1 MVKRKEK
8 LGICNNNRLLSE
20 SLTPQQLKTLRSKGF
35 IERNKIIQDALNK
48 CQINK
53 RRR

>member
-1 MVKRKEK
+1 MVKRKQK
-8 LGICNNNRLLSE
+8 IGICNNDRLLSE
-20 SLTPQQLKTLRSKGF
+20 SIPPNQLKKLRSKGF

-48 CQINK
+48 CQKNK